1 MSERYEGPL
10 PEDRI
15 GCILAAAIGVPVLIL
30 DLARV
35 MGDAGPERNE
45 LIDRN
50 PIFLPTLFIVIA
62 VFFISRA
69 VVLRLK

>member
-1 MSERYEGPL
+1 MSERYEGLP

-15 GCILAAAIGVPVLIL
+15 GCTLAAAIGVPALIL

-35 MGDAGPERNE
+35 MGSAGPERNE
-45 LIDRN
+45 LIHRI
-50 PIFLPTLFIVIA
+50 PIFFPTLFIVIA

-69 VVLRLK
+69 VARRLK